1 MPKNFFS
8 ASAAASRE
16 LTVPFWAE
24 GGSEPGAAFDCL
36 TASIATE
43 LSDFVSPTFWPTFVE
58 LPLFFAVAEP
68 ETVVEGASPAIPEIV
83 EP

>member
-1 MPKNFFS
+1 LPKNFFR

-24 GGSEPGAAFDCL
+24 GGSEPGLAFDCL

-43 LSDFVSPTFWPTFVE
+43 LSDFVSPAFWPTFVE
-58 LPLFFAVAEP
+58 LPLF
-68 ETVVEGASPAIPEIV
+68 
-83 EP
+83 